1 MEKTIV
7 RIPSDVTCLST
18 YIVDLGTLLKSNC
31 L

>member
-18 YIVDLGTLLKSNC
+18 YIVDLGTLFKSN
-31 L
+31 